1 MSQAAH
7 TSLWTL
13 AENRSQTH
21 TLFICRY
28 WMMPELLL
36 KASPVVRQL
45 NRHLDEGVWTQL
57 KLFDKLFSKA
67 LEVKTFDVQ
76 IVDETKGR
84 I

>member
-1 MSQAAH
+1 MDSSREPEPNAH
-7 TSLWTL
+7 FIYSL
-13 AENRSQTH
+13 
-21 TLFICRY
+21 ICDY

-36 KASPVVRQL
+36 LKDSPVVGQL

-76 IVDETKGR
+76 IVDETEGR